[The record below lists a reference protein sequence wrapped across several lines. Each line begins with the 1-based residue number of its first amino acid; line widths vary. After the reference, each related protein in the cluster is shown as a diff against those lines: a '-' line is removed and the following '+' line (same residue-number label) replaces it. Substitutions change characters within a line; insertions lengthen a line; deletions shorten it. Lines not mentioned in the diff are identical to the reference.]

1 MSQSAQKS
9 FMGHPKGL
17 ATLFFTE
24 MWERFSYYGM
34 KAILMLF
41 MVTDT
46 AQEGLGIENE
56 TAGAAYG
63 LYAAGVYLL
72 TLPGGWLADNVF
84 GQRKAVWYGGILIMI
99 GHIILAI
106 SSIPAVFFLGLCF
119 IAMGTGLLKPNIST
133 MVGDLY
139 PEGGARRDAG
149 FSIFYM
155 GINIGS
161 VLGQII
167 VPILAENVNWHLGF
181 GIAAVGMFLGLVQY
195 RMTQG
200 SLDEIGVVPK
210 AKVTDG
216 SVEKANSTIGII
228 LAVALVGL
236 IALLQMFGVV
246 DLTTAIG
253 IRDTLGVVIVLVTL
267 FFFLY
272 IFLGG
277 GLNAD
282 EKKKMVV
289 VALLFVGAAI
299 FWSGFEQAP
308 TTLTLFARDLTD
320 RDIFGFNLAAGSV
333 QFINPLF
340 IIILTPLFGALWIK
354 LAAKNLNPST
364 PLKFGFGLIL
374 MALGFL
380 VMVKAAEIAT
390 PENKVG
396 LYWFILTY
404 FLHSAG
410 ELTLSPVGLSTMTK
424 LAPARFYGQIMGL
437 WFVATALGNLIAG
450 WYGGEFDANNLE
462 QMPSL
467 FMSIVWL
474 GLGAGIVFVALSP
487 IAKKWMGD
495 VK

>member
-1 MSQSAQKS
+1 MSQVSQKT
-9 FMGHPKGL
+9 FFGHPRGL

-46 AQEGLGIENE
+46 AQEGLGLVNE

-72 TLPGGWLADNVF
+72 TLPGGWLADNIF
-84 GQRKAVWYGGILIMI
+84 GQRKAIWYGGLLIML
-99 GHIILAI
+99 GHITLAI
-106 SSIPAVFFLGLCF
+106 SSSPTIFFLGLCF
-119 IAMGTGLLKPNIST
+119 IAIGTGLLKPNIST

-149 FSIFYM
+149 FSVFYM

-167 VPILAENVNWHLGF
+167 VPLLAENVNWHLGF
-181 GIAAVGMFLGLVQY
+181 GIAAVGMLLGLIQYRLTEKHLDDIGTIPKAKLSDNAEKGNNTVAIVLTVALLGLVF
-195 RMTQG
+195 
-200 SLDEIGVVPK
+200 
-210 AKVTDG
+210 
-216 SVEKANSTIGII
+216 
-228 LAVALVGL
+228 
-236 IALLQMFGVV
+236 LLQSFGIV

-253 IRDTLGVVIVLVTL
+253 IRDTLGVVIVLITF

-282 EKKKMVV
+282 EKKKMGV
-289 VALLFVGAAI
+289 VALLFVGAAV

-320 RDIFGFNLAAGSV
+320 RNILGFNLAAGSV
-333 QFINPLF
+333 QSINPIF
-340 IIILTPLFGALWIK
+340 IIVLAPLFGALWIK
-354 LAAKNLNPST
+354 LATRNLNPST
-364 PLKFGFGLIL
+364 PLKFAFGLIL

-424 LAPARFYGQIMGL
+424 LAPKKFYGQVMGL

-450 WYGGEFDANNLE
+450 WYGGEFDANQLD
-462 QMPSL
+462 QMPDL

-474 GLGAGIVFVALSP
+474 GLGAGIIFLVLSP
-487 IAKKWMGD
+487 FAKKWMGD

>member
-1 MSQSAQKS
+1 MADTKG
-9 FMGHPKGL
+9 FFGHPKGL

-41 MVTDT
+41 MITDV
-46 AQEGLGIENE
+46 AKEGLGLENE

-72 TLPGGWLADNVF
+72 TLPGGWLADNIF
-84 GQRKAVWYGGILIMI
+84 GQRKAIWYGGIIIML
-99 GHIILAI
+99 GHLTLAI
-106 SSIPAVFFLGLCF
+106 PGSPAIFFFGLCL
-119 IAMGTGLLKPNIST
+119 IAIGTGLLKPNISSI
-133 MVGDLY
+133 VGDLY

-167 VPILAENVNWHLGF
+167 VPLLAENINWHLGF
-181 GIAAVGMFLGLVQY
+181 GAAAVGMFFGLVQY
-195 RMTQG
+195 RLTQKT
-200 SLDEIGVVPK
+200 LDDIGVVPK
-210 AKVTDG
+210 AKLDTTSG
-216 SVEKANSTIGII
+216 KSNNTIALI
-228 LAVALVGL
+228 LAVSLVVL
-236 IALLQMFGVV
+236 IVILQAVGVV
-246 DLTTAIG
+246 DLTTAVG
-253 IRDTLGVVIVLVTL
+253 IRDTLGVVIVLISA

-272 IFLGG
+272 IFIGG
-277 GLNAD
+277 GLTVP
-282 EKKKMVV
+282 EKKKMGVV
-289 VALLFVGAAI
+289 VLLFIGAAI

-308 TTLTLFARDLTD
+308 TTLTLFAKELTD
-320 RDIFGFNLAAGSV
+320 RSVFGLFEIPAGSV
-333 QFINPLF
+333 QAINPTF
-340 IIILTPLFGALWIK
+340 IIIFAPLFGALWIR
-354 LAAKNLNPST
+354 LAARNLNPSV
-364 PLKFGFGLIL
+364 PVKFAFGLIL

-380 VMVKAAEIAT
+380 VMVQAAKIAT
-390 PENKVG
+390 PDSQVG

-404 FLHSAG
+404 FLHTAG

-424 LAPARFYGQIMGL
+424 LAPAKLYGQVMGL

-450 WYGGEFDANNLE
+450 WYGGEFNAEDLE

-467 FMSIVWL
+467 FMSVVWL
-474 GLGAGIVFVALSP
+474 GLGAGIVFLALSP

-495 VK
+495 VE